1 MGGEALTSKSVGA
14 VRAKLH
20 TIDASLRHVG
30 GMTEDFFRV
39 AAWAGG
45 MRHTSGDLYGARAFV
60 MVRHGDYAD
69 LTETENF
76 VRDLVPFYKWMRTN
90 VPYQFRM
97 LAENPGFFTTMDKA
111 QTFVYD
117 VRGLNRYEE
126 ERKQPE
132 WARRG
137 FNIPVS
143 IGGFDAVTLD
153 LPYTDLYNGARDYFS
168 AGFPVLRNI
177 FESFGSKQNTFTG
190 APLGEKMVPLS
201 GIWAA
206 PGLRHLVAALPWA
219 EEGPEGQVFI
229 PDTIDNVLA
238 GIPIYS
244 RYRNWM
250 LSDPER
256 VEKRT
261 ATVFSAMLGLGLVRD
276 DATAVELAFYYD
288 EILPTMERLK
298 SMGYV
303 FPTKDQLEDAGAL
316 VYDYGAMP
324 SAEELFP
331 TGVAGAVPQPGT

>member
-1 MGGEALTSKSVGA
+1 MQLYRRVDGRDVSLTPVDAEFAKPDWQFGQASYAFGPGGDVYAIG
-14 VRAKLH
+14 RA
-20 TIDASLRHVG
+20 G
-30 GMTEDFFRV
+30 GRDTLWRV
-39 AAWAGG
+39 APDGA
-45 MRHTSGDLYGARAFV
+45 MRA
-60 MVRHGDYAD
+60 
-69 LTETENF
+69 
-76 VRDLVPFYKWMRTN
+76 
-90 VPYQFRM
+90 
-97 LAENPGFFTTMDKA
+97 
-111 QTFVYD
+111 
-117 VRGLNRYEE
+117 
-126 ERKQPE
+126 
-132 WARRG
+132 
-137 FNIPVS
+137 
-143 IGGFDAVTLD
+143 LD

-331 TGVAGAVPQPGT
+331 TGVAGAIPQPGA